1 MKLGLIENAWWDSP
15 IDPVSGI
22 KIAKNIGFDT
32 YDIFPLEMSVRLR
45 RDMRQAL
52 DESRLECSSICIVAF
67 SLTDFVSS
75 IRRYTVK
82 WAREQIDLGYDLGCH
97 IALLVLGEYSMEKQE
112 LPPETQW
119 KWAKEGT
126 IEIADYAQHLGMQ
139 LAIEFMAHRYSILN
153 SVNEM
158 SRFIDEVDH
167 PAVKANTDI
176 SHMYLMGDL
185 PESLNKLKGKIA
197 NVHFSD
203 CDGKVHGD
211 LPPGRGVVPLK
222 EYLSVLKKIGFDGPV
237 SVELEWCREPAKV
250 QEWVGEAYTSTAR
263 MMDELKIRT
272 EKKSL
277 S

>member
-126 IEIADYAQHLGMQ
+126 IEIADYAKHLGMQ
-139 LAIEFMAHRYSILN
+139 LAIDFMAHRYSILN
-153 SVNEM
+153 SQAC
-158 SRFIDEVDH
+158 
-167 PAVKANTDI
+167 AVAFFHSAT
-176 SHMYLMGDL
+176 
-185 PESLNKLKGKIA
+185 
-197 NVHFSD
+197 
-203 CDGKVHGD
+203 
-211 LPPGRGVVPLK
+211 
-222 EYLSVLKKIGFDGPV
+222 
-237 SVELEWCREPAKV
+237 
-250 QEWVGEAYTSTAR
+250 TAVA
-263 MMDELKIRT
+263 
-272 EKKSL
+272 SAG
-277 S
+277 